1 VCHTRDAHSLGP
13 AFVNS
18 KRWANCVARCSVP
31 AQQNDERRGTD
42 VKLTRFVRPAPKNRP
57 ATNNARCRLI
67 KLDFTRVGGC
77 CRGAVGTFR
86 PRAEC
91 VIYLRLLP
99 GLKRFISFC
108 ARTAPKI
115 QTVENLLPLQKT
127 QPGMCSA

>member
-1 VCHTRDAHSLGP
+1 VCVTREMLTLSVRPLLIQRDGLIALHAVQYLP
-13 AFVNS
+13 S
-18 KRWANCVARCSVP
+18 KMMSGGA
-31 AQQNDERRGTD
+31 D
-42 VKLTRFVRPAPKNRP
+42 VKLTGFVRPAGRPPKNE
-57 ATNNARCRLI
+57 RCRLI

-108 ARTAPKI
+108 ASTAPKI